1 MNLEET
7 LKKLKAES
15 RKLVLIDEDVINK
28 VLSNLALRLEKN
40 SASIL
45 EANASDLKKI
55 DANDPIYDRVLLNE
69 ERIKNIAQSICTIS
83 EYKSPISEILEEK
96 VLENGLKLKKI
107 RVPIGVVG
115 VIFEARPNVIIDV
128 FSLCF
133 KSRNACVMKGG
144 SQCNETNLKIMKIIY
159 EVLDEFNLKNAAFLL
174 PNDRELVNEMLKSDK
189 YIDVIIPRGGKD
201 LIRFV
206 RDNSSI
212 PVIETGA
219 GVCHMYF
226 DESGDIRKGAE
237 ILFNAKTTRPS
248 VCNSLDTMLIHS
260 SQIKD
265 LPELCAKLI
274 EKNVEIRACKR
285 SYEIL
290 KGKYKDDLLLQAK
303 DEDFG
308 TEYLS
313 LKMSIKVVDSLEE
326 AIEHINTYGSGHSEA
341 IVTENKEN
349 AEKFLNA
356 VDAAAVYLN
365 ASIRFTDGGVFGL
378 GAEIGIS
385 TQKLH
390 ARGPMGIKELTS
402 YKWQII
408 GDGQVRL

>member
-1 MNLEET
+1 MDLEET
-7 LKKLKAES
+7 LKKLKVES
-15 RKLVLIDEDVINK
+15 RKLVLIEENIINK
-28 VLSNLALRLEKN
+28 VLSNLADKLEKN
-40 SASIL
+40 SQYIL
-45 EANASDLKKI
+45 EANLIDLKKI
-55 DANDPIYDRVLLNE
+55 DSNDPIYDRVLLNE
-69 ERIKNIAQSICTIS
+69 ERIKNIAQSVRIIS

-133 KSRNACVMKGG
+133 KSRNVCVMKGG
-144 SQCNETNLKIMKIIY
+144 SQCNETNLKIMEIIY
-159 EVLDEFNLKNAAFLL
+159 EVLDEFNLRNAAFLL
-174 PNDRELVNEMLKSDK
+174 PNDREVVNELLKSDK

-206 RDNSSI
+206 RDNSTI

-226 DESGDIRKGAE
+226 DEFGDIRKGAE
-237 ILFNAKTTRPS
+237 ILFNAKTSRPS
-248 VCNSLDTMLIHS
+248 VCNALDTMLVHS
-260 SQIKD
+260 SQIKA
-265 LPELCAKLI
+265 LPELCSELI

-285 SYEIL
+285 SYEVL
-290 KGKYKDDLLLQAK
+290 KDNYSDNLLLQAK

-313 LKMSIKVVDSLEE
+313 LKMSVKVVDSLED
-326 AIEHINTYGSGHSEA
+326 AISHINTYGSGHSEA

-356 VDAAAVYLN
+356 VDAAVVYVN
-365 ASIRFTDGGVFGL
+365 ASTRFTDGGVFGL

-402 YKWQII
+402 YKWQIR
-408 GDGQVRL
+408 GDGQVRR

>member
-7 LKKLKAES
+7 LKKLKSES
-15 RKLVLIDEDVINK
+15 RKLVLIEEDVINK
-28 VLSNLALRLEKN
+28 VLSNLALQIEQN

-55 DANDPIYDRVLLNE
+55 DSNDPIYDRVLLNE
-69 ERIKNIAQSICTIS
+69 ERIKNIAQSVRVIS
-83 EYKSPISEILEEK
+83 GYKSPISE
-96 VLENGLKLKKI
+96 VLEKKILKNGLELKKI

-144 SQCNETNLKIMKIIY
+144 SQCNETNLKIMEIVY
-159 EVLDEFNLKNAAFLL
+159 EVLDEFNLRDAAFLL
-174 PNDRELVNEMLKSDK
+174 PNEREVVNEMLKSDK

-226 DESGDIRKGAE
+226 DEFGNIKKGTE
-237 ILFNAKTTRPS
+237 ILFNAKTSRPS
-248 VCNSLDTMLIHS
+248 VCNALDTMLIHS
-260 SQIKD
+260 SQIKA
-265 LPELCAKLI
+265 LPELCSKLI
-274 EKNVEIRACKR
+274 DKNVEIRACER
-285 SYEIL
+285 SYKIL
-290 KGKYKDDLLLQAK
+290 KGKYSDALLLQAK
-303 DEDFG
+303 KEDFG

-313 LKMSIKVVDSLEE
+313 LKMSIKVVESLEE
-326 AIEHINTYGSGHSEA
+326 AIDHINTYGSGHSET
-341 IVTENKEN
+341 IITENKEN
-349 AEKFLNA
+349 AEKFLSA
-356 VDAAAVYLN
+356 VDAAAVYVN
-365 ASIRFTDGGVFGL
+365 ASTRFTDGGVFGL

-402 YKWQII
+402 YKWQIR
-408 GDGQVRL
+408 GDGQIR